1 MDYMFLIYTDE
12 QRMAQ
17 ISLDEA
23 KNAIAHHWDIM
34 DEASAKGV
42 FKTASPLM
50 PSFTAVTVRSQGGRP
65 TVTDGPFIETKE
77 ALGGYYIIDCRN
89 DEEALYWAKRL
100 ADGICGSTV
109 EFRALRAIPS
119 REECE
124 QSAAAVNA

>member
-12 QRMAQ
+12 HRMAQ

-23 KNAIAHHWDIM
+23 KSAISHHWEIM

-50 PSFTAVTVRSQGGRP
+50 PSFTAVTVRSQNGRP

-77 ALGGYYIIDCRN
+77 ALGGY
-89 DEEALYWAKRL
+89 
-100 ADGICGSTV
+100 
-109 EFRALRAIPS
+109 
-119 REECE
+119 
-124 QSAAAVNA
+124 